1 MTLLVSYVIHPEL
14 IKCGVSSTVAYI
26 IDALI
31 GIAVLCLLIFVLMPV
46 LNDVFADDTA
56 KKAGDV
62 DPNSAPS
69 GEGNQQKVAVFA
81 AALFGAGYMAKRN
94 KFF

>member
-1 MTLLVSYVIHPEL
+1 
-14 IKCGVSSTVAYI
+14 
-26 IDALI
+26 
-31 GIAVLCLLIFVLMPV
+31 MPV

-94 KFF
+94 KFFSVKKAKKSQAVELSNEELLSKI